1 MKTRVKLFQP
11 FEETELRI
19 KVTVEVLADGATFD
33 CFAVDSRAADSEL
46 IPELERQAVRR
57 ARQLLAVASHSLSSE
72 GGGELSE
79 GGEVLSES
87 GGARAGEE
95 ARGDVSHAAPVS
107 GVTPAA

>member
-1 MKTRVKLFQP
+1 MKKRVKLFQP

-33 CFAVDSRAADSEL
+33 CFAVDARAAATEL
-46 IPELERQAVRR
+46 DAELERRAVTR
-57 ARQLLAVASHSLSSE
+57 ARQLLAVAAHSLSSE
-72 GGGELSE
+72 GSGELSE
-79 GGEVLSES
+79 GLSES

-95 ARGDVSHAAPVS
+95 ARGDASHAAPVS